1 MFGPLYLCI
10 YISALKFPFVG
21 GQISDST
28 LIFPPQQATQGTSF
42 FTSSVKSL
50 AFVSLDH
57 GKTSRRPMAAEQG
70 SWLLEPFTDPM
81 FVYFP
86 LGTGAAALA
95 SLLVF
100 MLPLTL
106 LSFKDP
112 AYLSK
117 YKVLKP
123 MLVWFTSIFH
133 SFFLFLC
140 FLTTLIWKGECTL
153 TFSNHPVHLKL
164 GLSLVILSQTVDA
177 VTSQF
182 HLASVHTNTQTKNRR
197 RCISN

>member
-1 MFGPLYLCI
+1 
-10 YISALKFPFVG
+10 
-21 GQISDST
+21 
-28 LIFPPQQATQGTSF
+28 
-42 FTSSVKSL
+42 
-50 AFVSLDH
+50 
-57 GKTSRRPMAAEQG
+57 MAAEQG

-86 LGTGAAALA
+86 LETGAAALA
-95 SLLVF
+95 SLLAF

-140 FLTTLIWKGECTL
+140 FLSG
-153 TFSNHPVHLKL
+153 
-164 GLSLVILSQTVDA
+164 A
-177 VTSQF
+177 AQF
-182 HLASVHTNTQTKNRR
+182 VCQAAQRAAEQHLAFCDVRIVQLLDLLSIRDCPVAIPARDGKN
-197 RCISN
+197 